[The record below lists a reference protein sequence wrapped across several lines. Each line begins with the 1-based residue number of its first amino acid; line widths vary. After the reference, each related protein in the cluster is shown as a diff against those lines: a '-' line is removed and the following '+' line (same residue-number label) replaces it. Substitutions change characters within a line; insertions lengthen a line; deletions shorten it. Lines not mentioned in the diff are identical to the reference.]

1 MLESSTNNI
10 MWLPWWCRN
19 PELHLTKKNRKT
31 IDRLLTRFI
40 VITDFMPDAG
50 LQAHI
55 SYIVEGKTSAS
66 LPDQSSHPPLSCS
79 ASGSYLLTIFQS
91 TYKLCCS
98 TLLYSTR
105 KKSNNVRTLS
115 LTWLATQHARH
126 VSWIELEELELESV
140 LCKFYFLPTCT
151 KSVCTC
157 RNVSACLTRSL
168 FAETCSIA
176 WLLEMHP
183 GIETHS

>member
-19 PELHLTKKNRKT
+19 PELHLTKKNRNR

-98 TLLYSTR
+98 TLLYSSR
-105 KKSNNVRTLS
+105 KKSNNVRSHSLGSPHNTHAMFHELSWKSLSWRVFYASFIFCLLAQNLYVRVETL
-115 LTWLATQHARH
+115 ARVWH
-126 VSWIELEELELESV
+126 V
-140 LCKFYFLPTCT
+140 LCLQKLVPLPDCVRCT
-151 KSVCTC
+151 W
-157 RNVSACLTRSL
+157 A
-168 FAETCSIA
+168 
-176 WLLEMHP
+176 
-183 GIETHS
+183 